1 MLAHL
6 NKISGVASV
15 FLMLSIFE
23 QGRFIVIQT
32 LPKRFW
38 NMPSKS
44 AFQKNSWHTVN
55 EILENWAKNGSGS
68 VEIKTWIAT
77 VRNGIV
83 SIETNL
89 TKHEEIVQTLTFA
102 SLPTRFA

>member
-1 MLAHL
+1 M
-6 NKISGVASV
+6 
-15 FLMLSIFE
+15 
-23 QGRFIVIQT
+23 IQT
-32 LPKRFW
+32 RPKRFS

-77 VRNGIV
+77 VRNDIV

-89 TKHEEIVQTLTFA
+89 TKHEEIVILWHLHL
-102 SLPTRFA
+102 LPLDLLKNFFDYLSNYKII